1 MYTIRPIQ
9 PTEVDDLQRL
19 ALRIF
24 YASFSDQNTPDNMKA
39 YTDKAYSR
47 DQLLSELRDPLSEHY
62 FLCEGDQRIGFLKLN
77 LAGAQSD
84 IHDPESL
91 EIQRIY
97 IDASHQSKGLGAK
110 LLDFAKERA
119 TALQLQYIWLG
130 VWEKNPKA
138 IRFYERHGF
147 TIFGSHQF
155 IMGDEVQ
162 TDILMKLQLMENG
175 QRIAD
180 NE

>member
-1 MYTIRPIQ
+1 
-9 PTEVDDLQRL
+9 
-19 ALRIF
+19 
-24 YASFSDQNTPDNMKA
+24 MKA
-39 YTDKAYSR
+39 YTDQAYNR
-47 DQLLSELRDPLSEHY
+47 DQLLSELMDARSEHY
-62 FLCEGDQRIGFLKLN
+62 FICQGETKAGFLKLN
-77 LAGAQSD
+77 LAGVQSD
-84 IHDPESL
+84 IRDPQSL

-97 IDASHQSKGLGAK
+97 IDAGFQNKGLGAI

-119 TALQLQYIWLG
+119 KAMRLQYIWLG

-162 TDILMKLQLMENG
+162 TDILMKFNL
-175 QRIAD
+175 
-180 NE
+180 